1 VLTVALGLIGAIAY
15 GGSRLLR
22 RACREALLH
31 HPHHLGVA
39 LVGLVGLALTS
50 PFVTAVSSY
59 DAWFYGAASGLA
71 GAIGIGLLYGSLA
84 IGPMSILSP
93 ATAFISAIVP
103 VSVGLSMGEGGGAS
117 FYIAIVLA
125 LVAVVLVG
133 FVPEKGAVRPRPL
146 GLLMAAGSGTFIGF
160 TVILIDLS
168 PADSGLIPLLANRMV
183 SSSALII
190 ATGALVVTR
199 IVLSRTPRLPGLS
212 QAKKRGQHDRDRRN
226 PRCGCQ
232 RCRHLWFALR
242 RPVGGVRAYRPL
254 SGGHNPSR
262 GRGAQRTDRD
272 HPVGRACAGPSGQR
286 TPRLLDALERA
297 RRLDALLLQLTRN
310 TGLLEQVHESS

>member
-1 VLTVALGLIGAIAY
+1 MLTVVLGLAGALAY
-15 GGSRLLR
+15 GGADFYGGLAARRSSTLLTT
-22 RACREALLH
+22 
-31 HPHHLGVA
+31 LGVA

-103 VSVGLSMGEGGGAS
+103 VSVGLSSGEGGEAS
-117 FYIAIVLA
+117 FYIALAVA
-125 LVAVVLVG
+125 LVAVILVG

-190 ATGALVVTR
+190 AVGVLVLGR
-199 IVLSRTPRLPGLS
+199 VLTSRTPKLPGLPQLRTVWTMIVIAGILDVVANVAVIYGLRS
-212 QAKKRGQHDRDRRN
+212 G
-226 PRCGCQ
+226 
-232 RCRHLWFALR
+232 ALSVVSVLIALYPAGTILLASVVLKER
-242 RPVGGVRAYRPL
+242 IALIQWVGLVL
-254 SGGHNPSR
+254 
-262 GRGAQRTDRD
+262 
-272 HPVGRACAGPSGQR
+272 
-286 TPRLLDALERA
+286 ALVA
-297 RRLDALLLQLTRN
+297 S
-310 TGLLEQVHESS
+310 GLLAL

>member
-1 VLTVALGLIGAIAY
+1 MLTVVLGLAGALAY
-15 GGSRLLR
+15 GGADFYGGLAARRSSTLLTT
-22 RACREALLH
+22 
-31 HPHHLGVA
+31 LGVA

-103 VSVGLSMGEGGGAS
+103 VSVGLSAGEGRGAS
-117 FYIAIVLA
+117 FYIALAVA
-125 LVAVVLVG
+125 LVAVILVG

-190 ATGALVVTR
+190 AVGVLVLGR
-199 IVLSRTPRLPGLS
+199 VLTSRTPKLPGLPQLRTVWTMIVIAGILDVVANVAVIYGLRS
-212 QAKKRGQHDRDRRN
+212 G
-226 PRCGCQ
+226 
-232 RCRHLWFALR
+232 ALSVVSVLIALY
-242 RPVGGVRAYRPL
+242 P
-254 SGGHNPSR
+254 
-262 GRGAQRTDRD
+262 
-272 HPVGRACAGPSGQR
+272 AG
-286 TPRLLDALERA
+286 TILLASVVLKERIALIQWA
-297 RRLDALLLQLTRN
+297 GLVLALVAS
-310 TGLLEQVHESS
+310 GLLAL

>member
-1 VLTVALGLIGAIAY
+1 VLTVVLGLAGALAY
-15 GGSRLLR
+15 GGADFYGGLAARRSSTLLTT
-22 RACREALLH
+22 
-31 HPHHLGVA
+31 LGVA

-103 VSVGLSMGEGGGAS
+103 VSVGLSAGEGRGAS
-117 FYIAIVLA
+117 FYIALAVA
-125 LVAVVLVG
+125 LVAVILVG

-190 ATGALVVTR
+190 AVGVLVLGR
-199 IVLSRTPRLPGLS
+199 VLTSRTPKLPGLPQLRTVWTMIVIAGILDVVANVAVIYGLRS
-212 QAKKRGQHDRDRRN
+212 G
-226 PRCGCQ
+226 
-232 RCRHLWFALR
+232 ALSVVSVLIALY
-242 RPVGGVRAYRPL
+242 P
-254 SGGHNPSR
+254 
-262 GRGAQRTDRD
+262 
-272 HPVGRACAGPSGQR
+272 AG
-286 TPRLLDALERA
+286 TILLASVVLKERIALIQWA
-297 RRLDALLLQLTRN
+297 GLVLALVAS
-310 TGLLEQVHESS
+310 GLLAL

>member
-1 VLTVALGLIGAIAY
+1 MLTVVLGLAGALAY
-15 GGSRLLR
+15 GGADFYGGLAARRSSTLLTT
-22 RACREALLH
+22 
-31 HPHHLGVA
+31 LGVA

-50 PFVTAVSSY
+50 PLVTAVSSY

-103 VSVGLSMGEGGGAS
+103 VSVGLSAGEGGGAS
-117 FYIAIVLA
+117 FYIALAVA
-125 LVAVVLVG
+125 LVAVILVG

-190 ATGALVVTR
+190 AVGVLVVGR
-199 IVLSRTPRLPGLS
+199 VLTSRTPKLPGLPQLRTVWTMIVIAGILDVVANVAVIYGLRS
-212 QAKKRGQHDRDRRN
+212 G
-226 PRCGCQ
+226 
-232 RCRHLWFALR
+232 ALSVVSVLIALYPAGTILLASVVLKER
-242 RPVGGVRAYRPL
+242 IALIQWVGLVL
-254 SGGHNPSR
+254 
-262 GRGAQRTDRD
+262 
-272 HPVGRACAGPSGQR
+272 
-286 TPRLLDALERA
+286 ALVSS
-297 RRLDALLLQLTRN
+297 
-310 TGLLEQVHESS
+310 GLLAL

>member
-1 VLTVALGLIGAIAY
+1 MVTVFLGLIGALAY
-15 GGSRLLR
+15 GGADFYGGLAAR
-22 RACREALLH
+22 RSSTILTT
-31 HPHHLGVA
+31 LGVA

-50 PFVTAVSSY
+50 PFVEAVSSY

-103 VSVGLSMGEGGGAS
+103 VSVGLSLGEGGGVS
-117 FYIAIVLA
+117 FYIALAVA

-146 GLLMAAGSGTFIGF
+146 GLIMAAGSGTFIGF

-183 SSSALII
+183 SSSALLL
-190 ATGALVVTR
+190 ATGALVMTR
-199 IVLSRTPRLPGLS
+199 FIMNRTPRLPGLTHI
-212 QAKKRGQHDRDRRN
+212 RGIGFMIIAAGILDVLANVAVIYGLRSGD
-226 PRCGCQ
+226 
-232 RCRHLWFALR
+232 LSVVSVLIALY
-242 RPVGGVRAYRPL
+242 P
-254 SGGHNPSR
+254 
-262 GRGAQRTDRD
+262 
-272 HPVGRACAGPSGQR
+272 AG
-286 TPRLLDALERA
+286 TILLASVVLRERIATIQWAGLALA
-297 RRLDALLLQLTRN
+297 LVASALLAL
-310 TGLLEQVHESS
+310 

>member
-1 VLTVALGLIGAIAY
+1 MVTVFLGLIGALAY
-15 GGSRLLR
+15 GGADFYGGLAAR
-22 RACREALLH
+22 RSSTILTT
-31 HPHHLGVA
+31 LGVA

-50 PFVTAVSSY
+50 PFVEAVSSY

-103 VSVGLSMGEGGGAS
+103 VSVGLSLGEGGGVS
-117 FYIAIVLA
+117 FYIALAVA

-146 GLLMAAGSGTFIGF
+146 GLIMAAGSGTFIGF

-183 SSSALII
+183 SSSALLL
-190 ATGALVVTR
+190 ATGALVMTR
-199 IVLSRTPRLPGLS
+199 IILNRTPRLPGLTEV
-212 QAKKRGQHDRDRRN
+212 RGVGFMIIAAGILDVLANVAVIYGLRSGD
-226 PRCGCQ
+226 
-232 RCRHLWFALR
+232 LSVVSVLIALY
-242 RPVGGVRAYRPL
+242 P
-254 SGGHNPSR
+254 
-262 GRGAQRTDRD
+262 
-272 HPVGRACAGPSGQR
+272 AG
-286 TPRLLDALERA
+286 TILLASVVLRERIATIQWAGLALA
-297 RRLDALLLQLTRN
+297 LVASALLAL
-310 TGLLEQVHESS
+310 